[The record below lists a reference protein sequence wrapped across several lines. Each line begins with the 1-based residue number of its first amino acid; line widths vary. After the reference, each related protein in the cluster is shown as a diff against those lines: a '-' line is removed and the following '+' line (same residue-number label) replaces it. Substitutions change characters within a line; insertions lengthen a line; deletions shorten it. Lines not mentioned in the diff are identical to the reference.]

1 MSVRVARETE
11 KEGLDS
17 MYLLE
22 EKNDNMVSTDKCM
35 VGGREATF
43 VVEQY
48 AANSPIEDRFH
59 VRFPRA
65 IACAWLATVAVVSF
79 GSFPRGIYNN
89 RVTNDAAVTLDRL
102 GVPPTRTPSHVASP
116 LPAPRRRRL
125 THSHPN

>member
-79 GSFPRGIYNN
+79 GLFSRGRYNN
-89 RVTNDAAVTLDRL
+89 RVTNDAAATLQRSIGLAYLQRTRL
-102 GVPPTRTPSHVASP
+102 LMSHRPCPPHGAGG
-116 LPAPRRRRL
+116 
-125 THSHPN
+125 